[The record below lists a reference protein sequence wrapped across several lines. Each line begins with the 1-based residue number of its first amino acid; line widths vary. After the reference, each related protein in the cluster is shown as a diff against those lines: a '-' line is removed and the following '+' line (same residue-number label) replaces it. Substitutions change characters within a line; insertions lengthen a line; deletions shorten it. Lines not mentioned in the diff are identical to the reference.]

1 MASAG
6 PRRVADAPESAI
18 GNGAVTG
25 ALHPETASYDRA
37 AMSRRVLLG
46 SLLVVCTGFAA
57 FALAHMFPP
66 APYGLAD
73 DWRVFYAAAQVIA
86 HGGNPY
92 DAATIHAAEQTAQH
106 YASVQPSLDD
116 FADLP
121 IVGLFLRAF
130 SWLPYWW
137 SYAVFT
143 ALGMVVAGASLR
155 LWMRELGWPS
165 AGLWVL
171 GALCSWPLL
180 VGALSGQFDL
190 LLLGATV
197 TALLLMRRDRPW
209 LSGLCMAAVLLKPHI
224 LWPLPLLLATSWVGD
239 MPQLR
244 RFALSAGGVLV
255 AGTVAGF
262 LLVPHSGSFFAHLLN
277 FESTVTAVQPDL
289 AGIPGLVAHL
299 PHGALLGDG
308 IAVVGVAGVLALAVA
323 SIRQPALRALPAD
336 RRHLIPLV
344 GLAFWL
350 ACTPYAHPNDDVL
363 LFPLLIAVVGE
374 AGRRLDPR
382 WLEVGMIMSLALI
395 GCFVGA
401 PVVGAVL
408 VVLSF
413 VGWAWWWRR
422 IPGPAAASVALAAVV
437 LLPDIWPFHVVPVSL
452 TPIAVTLVFVAG
464 GLELRGLLGV
474 PTAAAPLPAA
484 APAGVPS
491 S

>member
-1 MASAG
+1 M
-6 PRRVADAPESAI
+6 P
-18 GNGAVTG
+18 
-25 ALHPETASYDRA
+25 
-37 AMSRRVLLG
+37 RRVLLG

-92 DAATIHAAEQTAQH
+92 DAATIHAAEQAAQH
-106 YASVQPSLDD
+106 YTTVQPALDQ

-121 IVGLFLRAF
+121 IVALFLRAF

-143 ALGMVVAGASLR
+143 ALGMLVAGASLR
-155 LWMRELGWPS
+155 LWVRELGWPP

-197 TALLLMRRDRPW
+197 AGLLLMAHDRPW

-224 LWPLPLLLATSWVGD
+224 LWPLPLLLATSWAGD
-239 MPQLR
+239 MPRLR
-244 RFALSAGGVLV
+244 RFVLSAGGVLV

-262 LLVPHSGSFFAHLLN
+262 LVVPHAGSYLGHLLS
-277 FESTVTAVQPDL
+277 FESTVTSLQPDL

-299 PHGALLGDG
+299 PHGALLGNG
-308 IAVVGVAGVLALAVA
+308 IAVVGIAGVLGLAVA
-323 SIRQPALRALPAD
+323 SIRMPTLRALPAG
-336 RRHLIPLV
+336 RRHLVPLV

-363 LFPLLIAVVGE
+363 LFPLLLAVVGE

-382 WLEVGMIMSLALI
+382 WLEVGMIVSLALI

-401 PVVGAVL
+401 PVAGAAL
-408 VVLSF
+408 VVLGC
-413 VGWAWWWRR
+413 VGWAWSWRR
-422 IPGPAAASVALAAVV
+422 ISGPAAASLALAAVV

-452 TPIAVTLVFVAG
+452 TPIAVALVFVAG
-464 GLELRGLLGV
+464 GLELGRLPGAD
-474 PTAAAPLPAA
+474 TALAPLPAG
-484 APAGVPS
+484 APAGVP
-491 S
+491 